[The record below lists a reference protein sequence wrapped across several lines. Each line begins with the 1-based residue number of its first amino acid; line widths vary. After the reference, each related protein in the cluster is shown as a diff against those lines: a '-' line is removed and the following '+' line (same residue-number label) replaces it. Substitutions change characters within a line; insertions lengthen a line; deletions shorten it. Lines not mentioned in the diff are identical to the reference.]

1 MYIKTTYII
10 LCMMRGR
17 YSGSDMLRVVP
28 EIRVDEVL
36 IDQRRFRFAYH
47 TPRHRSTPIGESI
60 PTETKRQRQRQRQT
74 ERQRERR
81 RETQRGRPGTAVC
94 GEPGEDGA
102 VQEGAE
108 VSADA
113 TAAAGAPRQ

>member
-1 MYIKTTYII
+1 
-10 LCMMRGR
+10 MMRGR

-74 ERQRERR
+74 ERQRDREFLYSYQPAVSGNAPGISPSLAFTERIA
-81 RETQRGRPGTAVC
+81 P
-94 GEPGEDGA
+94 
-102 VQEGAE
+102 
-108 VSADA
+108 
-113 TAAAGAPRQ
+113 AARSRVAMAILPLFTRF